1 MKKVAFGLVGSV
13 ILILLAFAFGYREAP
28 KRGHAFASGEKTTVG
43 AGKPPGELAPQV
55 EVIRIKATEVPEQQ
69 TFTGTV
75 NASLTAD
82 VSSRIMGKVVAV
94 YIREG
99 DQVKAGQVLVQ
110 LDNSDLLAQVRQA
123 EAAVEATKAALAQAM
138 IALSIQRTQSQTRIE
153 QARSELNQALEQLSL
168 VREGARR
175 QEKAQADEGVRQAQA
190 AYERAKEAVKMAEV
204 ELQQAREGVKQAEAA
219 LEAAKQQLSMMREG
233 FRKQQKAQAEA
244 ALKQAEA
251 NLRVAQA
258 TYDRFKPLAEQGVIT
273 KQRFDEIVLQ
283 LESAKAQYEA
293 AKAQVSLV
301 QEGFRPQEIRQ
312 AEENVRQMEAALMI
326 AKEKV
331 RLAEIAYRERVA
343 ALQQAEAALKAAEQQ
358 RDLVYEGAR
367 RQEIRQAE
375 ERVKQAREGLK
386 MALAAAKEV
395 DIKSEQVKFL
405 QAQLRQAL
413 AGLAAAQV
421 QLSYATITAPFSGVV
436 VKRHV
441 DPGDMASPGMPLVTL
456 VDPSSFRL
464 EVTVPE
470 SHIKSVHLGETV
482 AVTIDALGKRVEG
495 KVYEI
500 VPSADPTSRTFIVK
514 IRLPQVKGL
523 MAGMFG
529 RATFSTGKSKG
540 IFVPESA
547 IWREGSLEGVFVVEG
562 DTAFKRII
570 TTGRKIGNWVEV
582 LTGLDDG
589 ELVIINGTEK
599 LKDGVKVRIKR

>member
-13 ILILLAFAFGYREAP
+13 ILILFAFAFGYREAS
-28 KRGHAFASGEKTTVG
+28 KRGHAFASGEKTTVE
-43 AGKPPGELAPQV
+43 AGKPSGELAPQV
-55 EVIRIKATEVPEQQ
+55 EVIRVKATEVPEHQ
-69 TFTGTV
+69 TFTGTI

-82 VSSRIMGKVVAV
+82 VSSKIMGKVVAV

-99 DQVKAGQVLVQ
+99 DQVKAGQILVQ

-123 EAAVEATKAALAQAM
+123 EAAVEATRAALAQAM

-219 LEAAKQQLSMMREG
+219 LEAAKQQLAMMQEG

-251 NLRVAQA
+251 SLRVAQA

-293 AKAQVSLV
+293 AKAQVSLM

-312 AEENVRQMEAALMI
+312 AEENVRQMEAALRI

-343 ALQQAEAALKAAEQQ
+343 ALQQAEATLKAAEQQ
-358 RDLVYEGAR
+358 RELVYEGAR

-421 QLSYATITAPFSGVV
+421 QLSHATITAPFSGVV

-470 SHIKSVHLGETV
+470 GHIKSVHLGETV

-562 DTAFKRII
+562 DTAFKRIV
-570 TTGRKIGNWVEV
+570 TTGRKIGNLVEV
-582 LTGLDDG
+582 LTGLNDG